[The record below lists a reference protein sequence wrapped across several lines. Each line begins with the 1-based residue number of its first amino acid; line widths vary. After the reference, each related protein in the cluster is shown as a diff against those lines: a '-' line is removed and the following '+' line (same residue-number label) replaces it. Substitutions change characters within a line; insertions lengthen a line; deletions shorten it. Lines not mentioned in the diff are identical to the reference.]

1 MIIRKATIEDYDA
14 IWNIFQAVIKTG
26 DTYPFSPTT
35 SKESLHQHW
44 FADSMSSYVADQD
57 GKIIAT
63 YIIKPNQTGLGS
75 HIANCSYM
83 VCPDARGKGVGR
95 LICEHSITEAQ
106 QLGYKAMQFNLVV
119 STNHAAVAL
128 WQKCGFKIIGTI
140 PEGFKHQSLGY
151 VDAHIMYRKLSKA

>member
-1 MIIRKATIEDYDA
+1 MAPFFSVVLKNFLQ
-14 IWNIFQAVIKTG
+14 IWGVFFCTFG
-26 DTYPFSPTT
+26 
-35 SKESLHQHW
+35 
-44 FADSMSSYVADQD
+44 FADYT
-57 GKIIAT
+57 T

>member
-1 MIIRKATIEDYDA
+1 
-14 IWNIFQAVIKTG
+14 
-26 DTYPFSPTT
+26 
-35 SKESLHQHW
+35 
-44 FADSMSSYVADQD
+44 
-57 GKIIAT
+57 
-63 YIIKPNQTGLGS
+63 
-75 HIANCSYM
+75 M